1 MTGTALSVWPAP
13 LRVHP
18 AEPPRAVRV
27 AFIAL
32 VVALLAGAAEAVVR
46 AALAFP
52 EADPANLA
60 AGLGTRAA
68 IYLLVL
74 AVAVRLTHG
83 DRWARLL
90 ITVGIGVVGLLS
102 LIIEPLATAMS
113 AEELRDLF
121 RDVSAASLLLAA
133 LRAVHVVA
141 VLFAIPA
148 LYTRAAR
155 RYFRK
160 RRGPAP
166 RFVPRTYRGAGHEAG
181 RRIRR
186 EPRRG

>member
-32 VVALLAGAAEAVVR
+32 VVALLAGTAEAVVR
-46 AALAFP
+46 AVLAFP
-52 EADPANLA
+52 ESDSASLA

-74 AVAVRLTHG
+74 AVAVRLTYG

-90 ITVGIGVVGLLS
+90 ITVGIGVFGLLS
-102 LIIEPLATAMS
+102 LIIEPLAAAMS
-113 AEELRDLF
+113 ADEVGDVF
-121 RDVSAASLLLAA
+121 RDASAASLLLAG
-133 LRAVHVVA
+133 LRTVHVIA
-141 VLFAIPA
+141 VLIAIPV
-148 LYTRAAR
+148 LYTSTAR
-155 RYFRK
+155 RHFRK
-160 RRGPAP
+160 R
-166 RFVPRTYRGAGHEAG
+166 
-181 RRIRR
+181 
-186 EPRRG
+186 

>member
-27 AFIAL
+27 AFLAL

-46 AALAFP
+46 AVLAFP
-52 EADPANLA
+52 ESDPASLA

-74 AVAVRLTHG
+74 AVAVRPTYG

-90 ITVGIGVVGLLS
+90 ITVGIGVFGLLS
-102 LIIEPLATAMS
+102 LIIEPLAAAMS
-113 AEELRDLF
+113 ADEV
-121 RDVSAASLLLAA
+121 RDVFWNASAASLLLAA
-133 LRAVHVVA
+133 LRTVHVIA
-141 VLFAIPA
+141 VLIAIPA
-148 LYTRAAR
+148 LYTSTAR
-155 RYFRK
+155 RHFRK
-160 RRGPAP
+160 R
-166 RFVPRTYRGAGHEAG
+166 
-181 RRIRR
+181 
-186 EPRRG
+186 